1 MNDIRPEDKDVFAAA
16 ALEIGVYI
24 LVRGTNEAS
33 LKYISD
39 PLCVPKPIDCK
50 AKTADQGPLAGL
62 VVDPRENGSAFSSK
76 RRAKADEWIRT
87 LSPRYTVV
95 KDAASPYH
103 GCVQLGGK
111 RVHGDYDLKG
121 IVLPGQ
127 EQRILTLVTETL
139 GQDAR
144 RGPKFYAVQEF
155 VNDAI
160 GKPMVQHGAEDEY
173 LDHSTDQDETIFVFF
188 PEEREPKLLRG
199 PAETRAWYQKELKG
213 RSPLI
218 HDAAPTAVPPPGAA
232 PIRGV
237 ISSDAI
243 FRPVDVSQIR
253 RRTKRRPNP

>member
-1 MNDIRPEDKDVFAAA
+1 MNNDIRSEDKKVFAAA

-76 RRAKADEWIRT
+76 RRAKADQWICT

-111 RVHGDYDLKG
+111 RVQY
-121 IVLPGQ
+121 
-127 EQRILTLVTETL
+127 
-139 GQDAR
+139 
-144 RGPKFYAVQEF
+144 
-155 VNDAI
+155 
-160 GKPMVQHGAEDEY
+160 
-173 LDHSTDQDETIFVFF
+173 
-188 PEEREPKLLRG
+188 
-199 PAETRAWYQKELKG
+199 
-213 RSPLI
+213 
-218 HDAAPTAVPPPGAA
+218 
-232 PIRGV
+232 
-237 ISSDAI
+237 
-243 FRPVDVSQIR
+243 
-253 RRTKRRPNP
+253 RRTMS

>member
-16 ALEIGVYI
+16 AIEIGVYI

-50 AKTADQGPLAGL
+50 AKTADNGALAGL
-62 VVDPRENGSAFSSK
+62 VVDPRVNAGAFSEK
-76 RRAKADEWIRT
+76 RLATAGKWIDT
-87 LSPRYTVV
+87 LPGRYTVE
-95 KDAASPYH
+95 KADAKFY
-103 GCVQLGGK
+103 GCVKLGGK
-111 RVHGDYDLKG
+111 CIHGDYDLKA

-127 EQRILTLVTETL
+127 EFRILTLVTESL

-144 RGPKFYAVQEF
+144 RGPRFYEVQQF
-155 VNDAI
+155 VNNAI

-173 LDHSTDQDETIFVFF
+173 LDHSTDLDETIFVFF
-188 PEEREPKLLRG
+188 PEKKEPKLLRG
-199 PAETRAWYQKELKG
+199 PAETKAWYAKELKG
-213 RSPLI
+213 RTPLI
-218 HDAAPTAVPPPGAA
+218 HDATPTAVPPPGAA

-237 ISSDAI
+237 ISNGR

-253 RRTKRRPNP
+253 RRP

>member
-1 MNDIRPEDKDVFAAA
+1 MDFR
-16 ALEIGVYI
+16 
-24 LVRGTNEAS
+24 
-33 LKYISD
+33 
-39 PLCVPKPIDCK
+39 
-50 AKTADQGPLAGL
+50 
-62 VVDPRENGSAFSSK
+62 
-76 RRAKADEWIRT
+76 

-144 RGPKFYAVQEF
+144 REPRFYAVQEF

-188 PEEREPKLLRG
+188 PEEREPKRLRG
-199 PAETRAWYQKELKG
+199 PAETRAWYEKELRG
-213 RSPLI
+213 RFST
-218 HDAAPTAVPPPGAA
+218 HTRCRSHGCSAARSTGHPRRDQQRCYIPA
-232 PIRGV
+232 
-237 ISSDAI
+237 
-243 FRPVDVSQIR
+243 R
-253 RRTKRRPNP
+253 RRFRDQKTDEKTS